1 MPRIG
6 QIFVLAFCS
15 CALLSCTW
23 NKQRLAEK
31 PVVKVDDQE
40 LSLKDF
46 SDSLSKQLKN
56 FDGLVARSPG
66 QIQRARDSVIRDFL
80 LQAII
85 LRFAKAQGIEISKQE
100 REDEANRIRATYPDD
115 SAFRKVLAEEN
126 IALNEWKKSVDES
139 LIQQK
144 VFATFRAKIQKP
156 TEAEIKAYYD
166 ENKDRFKHPERVYIR
181 QIVVDEFSKA
191 SDLRDAVKKK
201 DFSELARK
209 FSVAPEAKSGGVVGW
224 VDKGSV
230 DIFEKAFTQSTGSV
244 SQVLESPYG
253 FHIFKVDKKEPAGLR
268 RLDEVRSLVENLI
281 ISQKEQKEYT
291 QWLDK
296 EIRSARVLI
305 DYELIKQL
313 KVETR
318 TQDW

>member
-6 QIFVLAFCS
+6 QILVLAFCS
-15 CALLSCTW
+15 CALVSCTW

-126 IALNEWKKSVDES
+126 IALNEWKKSVDEN

-156 TEAEIKAYYD
+156 TEVEIKAYYD

-224 VDKGSV
+224 IDKGSV

-268 RLDEVRSLVENLI
+268 RLDEVRSLIENLI
-281 ISQKEQKEYT
+281 LSQKEQKEYT

>member
-6 QIFVLAFCS
+6 QILVLAFCS
-15 CALLSCTW
+15 CALVSCTW

-115 SAFRKVLAEEN
+115 QAFRKVLAEEN
-126 IALNEWKKSVDES
+126 IALNEWKKTVDEN

-144 VFATFRAKIQKP
+144 VFATFRTKIQKP
-156 TEAEIKAYYD
+156 TEVEIKAYYD
-166 ENKDRFKHPERVYIR
+166 ENKDRFKHPDRVYIR

-281 ISQKEQKEYT
+281 ISQREQKEYT